1 MKAHLLLFPIALL
14 IAGCSA
20 GYQGGASDAG
30 ASTVMKSQ
38 PMQRNGAA
46 MDGAEMSVSAPAGPH
61 AQLASQTQ
69 VAIPR
74 QVIRRAEVAV
84 RVPNVEKAEKQVND
98 LVRGWQGYVE
108 SANSSDL
115 ATDSPIL
122 NMAIRVPVDRFDEGI
137 AKLESLGVRLSK
149 VVSSED
155 VTGQIVD
162 LDARL
167 STLRA
172 QEETYRGLLK
182 RSSNLENVISLQ
194 DKLTEV
200 RGTIE
205 SMAAQRKTLGGLAS
219 LSNISLRLEQDA
231 VAHAISKDP
240 NWMAQSWGESTTA
253 LGGAVRIVV
262 TIAMYLA
269 VFSPL
274 WLPIVWLIWRTTRPV
289 RKPAM

>member
-1 MKAHLLLFPIALL
+1 VKAHLFLIPIVIAA
-14 IAGCSA
+14 AGCSSPTA
-20 GYQGGASDAG
+20 GGVETSA
-30 ASTVMKSQ
+30 
-38 PMQRNGAA
+38 R
-46 MDGAEMSVSAPAGPH
+46 APAADTVALHRAESPAEAPMASRGQ
-61 AQLASQTQ
+61 AQLASQP
-69 VAIPR
+69 VAMPR

-84 RVPNVEKAEKQVND
+84 RVPNVEKAEREVNA
-98 LVRGWQGYVE
+98 LVQSWQGYVE

-115 ATDSPIL
+115 ATDRPVL
-122 NMAIRVPVDRFDEGI
+122 TMAIRVPVDRFDDGI

-167 STLRA
+167 GTLRA

-205 SMAAQRKTLGGLAS
+205 SMAAQRKTLGSLAA

-231 VAHAISKDP
+231 VAHAAPKDP
-240 NWMAQSWGESTTA
+240 NWMAQTWGESTTA
-253 LGGAVRIVV
+253 LSGALRVVV
-262 TIAMYLA
+262 TVGMYLL

-274 WLPIVWLIWRTTRPV
+274 WVPILWLGWRFGRPA
-289 RKPAM
+289 RKPAL

>member
-1 MKAHLLLFPIALL
+1 MKAHLFLIPIVIAA
-14 IAGCSA
+14 AGCSSPS
-20 GYQGGASDAG
+20 GAG
-30 ASTVMKSQ
+30 ADTAASASVYDGLAL
-38 PMQRNGAA
+38 RNGAPSERPA
-46 MDGAEMSVSAPAGPH
+46 AAPEAPRAE
-61 AQLASQTQ
+61 LASQT
-69 VAIPR
+69 VAMPR
-74 QVIRRAEVAV
+74 QVIRRAEIAI
-84 RVPNVEKAEKQVND
+84 RVPNVESAEREVNA

-115 ATDSPIL
+115 ATDRPIL
-122 NMAIRVPVDRFDEGI
+122 TMAIRVPVDRFDDGI

-182 RSSNLENVISLQ
+182 RSSNLSNVISLQ

-205 SMAAQRKTLGGLAS
+205 SMSAQRKTLGGLAA

-231 VAHAISKDP
+231 VAHAAPKDP
-240 NWMAQSWGESTTA
+240 NWMAQTWGESTTA
-253 LGGAVRIVV
+253 LGAALRVVV
-262 TIAMYLA
+262 TVGMYLL
-269 VFSPL
+269 VFSPIWVPLL
-274 WLPIVWLIWRTTRPV
+274 WLAWRVGRPA
-289 RKPAM
+289 RKPAL

>member
-1 MKAHLLLFPIALL
+1 MKVHLFLIPFALF
-14 IAGCSA
+14 IAGCSSELGDKGSVERTVHNPSASA
-20 GYQGGASDAG
+20 GDAASAAFPREESPRGPGG
-30 ASTVMKSQ
+30 
-38 PMQRNGAA
+38 
-46 MDGAEMSVSAPAGPH
+46 
-61 AQLASQTQ
+61 AQLASQRTP
-69 VAIPR
+69 APETMPR

-84 RVPNVEKAEKQVND
+84 RVPNVEKAEREVNRIV
-98 LVRGWQGYVE
+98 LGWQGYVE

-115 ATDSPIL
+115 DTANPVLT
-122 NMAIRVPVDRFDEGI
+122 MAIRVPVDRFDEGI
-137 AKLESLGVRLSK
+137 AKLESLGVRLRK

-182 RSSNLENVISLQ
+182 RSSNLESVISLQ

-205 SMAAQRKTLGGLAS
+205 SMSAQRKTLGSLAS
-219 LSNISLRLEQDA
+219 LSSISLRLEQDA
-231 VAHAISKDP
+231 VAHGVSKDP
-240 NWMAQSWGESTTA
+240 NWMAQTWGESTTA
-253 LGGAVRIVV
+253 LGGAVRVVV

-269 VFSPL
+269 VFSPI
-274 WLPIVWLIWRTTRPV
+274 WLPIVWFIWRSTRPV
-289 RKPAM
+289 RKAVV